1 MKEVD
6 NEVLE
11 KISKSIT
18 HVNSLLKDLQVPENI
33 NDNIANFIDAL
44 NKLGEIDEKSASN
57 LVEFIKKLHLEDM
70 EAEIK
75 NTKAI
80 IGIIQAMNVLA
91 QTDMEQLTDNLNDLN
106 VSSAEN
112 LVDFIKKLS
121 LTDVEENIKSTKTLI
136 GIVQA
141 LNILSKTDLSQL
153 CDNLDDLDP
162 DSAKNLSE
170 FIKALVTE
178 LEDGMKDLNPQ
189 KVKGLIKPV
198 ADLFGGLKAIVDTN
212 IFKLKLSMNPLK
224 GYLLG
229 RQIGR
234 FLHAIMKSIKDDHID
249 ESVKY
254 IGNIL

>member
-1 MKEVD
+1 MAQMMSSEEALNGIFNILETVMVKGEEDKKKKNERKPDDTIIELLEGIVEKAKDKAAASVGQQLEELAKGLKAMKEVD

-91 QTDMEQLTDNLNDLN
+91 QTDM
-106 VSSAEN
+106 
-112 LVDFIKKLS
+112 
-121 LTDVEENIKSTKTLI
+121 
-136 GIVQA
+136 
-141 LNILSKTDLSQL
+141 
-153 CDNLDDLDP
+153 
-162 DSAKNLSE
+162 
-170 FIKALVTE
+170 
-178 LEDGMKDLNPQ
+178 
-189 KVKGLIKPV
+189 
-198 ADLFGGLKAIVDTN
+198 
-212 IFKLKLSMNPLK
+212 
-224 GYLLG
+224 
-229 RQIGR
+229 
-234 FLHAIMKSIKDDHID
+234 
-249 ESVKY
+249 
-254 IGNIL
+254 